1 MRTIERIMEGRW
13 RIALM
18 ASFLVSIISTPLIA
32 QPLGVIQ
39 GRVIDSISGE
49 PTFGVTVIVQGE
61 NKFAQTDFD
70 GKYRIQLP
78 PGQYTVT
85 FQMVGFETRTRQ
97 VTVEAGQAVS
107 LNVTMGT
114 PPATEAEVVVTGR
127 SLNNTEAALLA
138 LRRA

>member
-1 MRTIERIMEGRW
+1 LNFGKTNRENKQMRTIERIMEGRW

-97 VTVEAGQAVS
+97 V
-107 LNVTMGT
+107 
-114 PPATEAEVVVTGR
+114 
-127 SLNNTEAALLA
+127 
-138 LRRA
+138 